1 MFVLK
6 FTASMEARVVKGEKK
21 KQQKVFFLLCCCLVE
36 KKVFLD
42 GNMINLTCACER
54 RGAKKKYKM
63 NSAIKKYFLCTGD
76 LLLQ

>member
-6 FTASMEARVVKGEKK
+6 FTASMEARVVKGENE
-21 KQQKVFFLLCCCLVE
+21 KQQKKFFLLAVVWLG

-54 RGAKKKYKM
+54 RGAKNM
-63 NSAIKKYFLCTGD
+63 
-76 LLLQ
+76 